1 MTEQEV
7 QEHVDLTTSQ
17 LAELPDGQI
26 SGIVH
31 HTNLTSAGPKRS
43 TVQEVEA
50 PASSSDALQ
59 PESPLQDPADA
70 SEAEDV
76 PLLTNIAT
84 SEASSESQTQSESSI
99 PHTSQPQLH
108 STAQRSPSTTTSQA
122 SDTESNVAASLVSPA
137 STTQRSQSM
146 ATSQMSQSDSGV
158 GSNLV
163 SAPSIGVQSEQ
174 ASDGATEATDED
186 RMSSHAAA
194 STSGVAPQETPN
206 SRPTTAHMQGEC
218 RQQFQLRQLMCKICL
233 LHGS

>member
-1 MTEQEV
+1 MTEQEA
-7 QEHVDLTTSQ
+7 QEHVDVTTSQ

-31 HTNLTSAGPKRS
+31 DTNLTLAGPKRS

-59 PESPLQDPADA
+59 PESPADA

-76 PLLTNIAT
+76 PLLTNIAA
-84 SEASSESQTQSESSI
+84 SEASSESQQQSESSI
-99 PHTSQPQLH
+99 PHSSQVQLH
-108 STAQRSPSTTTSQA
+108 STAQRSLSTTTSQA

-137 STTQRSQSM
+137 SITQRSQSM
-146 ATSQMSQSDSGV
+146 ATSQRSDFGV

-206 SRPTTAHMQGEC
+206 SRPKTARMQGEC
-218 RQQFQLRQLMCKICL
+218 RQQFHPRQLMCKICL